1 MLGERVLL
9 GGVDHAHS
17 DLSVLAQVSN
27 AQFLRWP
34 SCGRGP
40 RSARPRPR
48 AVCEARVTSPL
59 WAALVRARCAV
70 RCASRVLRSWI
81 MPPTSKRPVRGHAH
95 AATDHARQRATM
107 QRAIINGQRRRR
119 QAGRSKRGSRALGR
133 RCRPADAITDADEH
147 LLEQRRTGVRPLV
160 RSRALQFRPVRTR
173 QRAAHGMCTGL
184 DSLMALAQYAQEC
197 ACPLRTTEHSRH
209 RHRRRH
215 P

>member
-27 AQFLRWP
+27 AQMAVVRTRP
-34 SCGRGP
+34 P
-40 RSARPRPR
+40 TARPRPR

-119 QAGRSKRGSRALGR
+119 QAGRSKSRKGLEGTGKEMLTSTGGGGEIAAQHRSNGQLCCYMYGTWPATAVLKGEPQPELILQDRGNSPRG
-133 RCRPADAITDADEH
+133 PSKFE
-147 LLEQRRTGVRPLV
+147 
-160 RSRALQFRPVRTR
+160 F
-173 QRAAHGMCTGL
+173 
-184 DSLMALAQYAQEC
+184 
-197 ACPLRTTEHSRH
+197 
-209 RHRRRH
+209 
-215 P
+215 

>member
-27 AQFLRWP
+27 AQMAVVRT
-34 SCGRGP
+34 RHGP
-40 RSARPRPR
+40 PARPR

-119 QAGRSKRGSRALGR
+119 QAGRSKSRKGLEGTGKEMLTSTGGGGEIAAQHRSNGQLCCYMYGTWPATAVLKGEPQPELILQDRGNSPRG
-133 RCRPADAITDADEH
+133 PSKFE
-147 LLEQRRTGVRPLV
+147 
-160 RSRALQFRPVRTR
+160 F
-173 QRAAHGMCTGL
+173 
-184 DSLMALAQYAQEC
+184 
-197 ACPLRTTEHSRH
+197 
-209 RHRRRH
+209 
-215 P
+215 

>member
-27 AQFLRWP
+27 AQMAVVRTRP
-34 SCGRGP
+34 TGPARG
-40 RSARPRPR
+40 PR

-119 QAGRSKRGSRALGR
+119 QAGRSKSRKGLEGTGKEMLTSTGGGGEIAAQHRSNGQLCCYMYGTW
-133 RCRPADAITDADEH
+133 PATAVLKGEPQPEA
-147 LLEQRRTGVRPLV
+147 P
-160 RSRALQFRPVRTR
+160 S
-173 QRAAHGMCTGL
+173 
-184 DSLMALAQYAQEC
+184 
-197 ACPLRTTEHSRH
+197 
-209 RHRRRH
+209 
-215 P
+215 

>member
-27 AQFLRWP
+27 AQMAVVRTRP
-34 SCGRGP
+34 TT
-40 RSARPRPR
+40 ARPRPR

-119 QAGRSKRGSRALGR
+119 QAGRSKSRKGLEGTGKEMLTSTGGGGEIAAQHRSNGQLCCYMYGTWPATAVLKGEPQPELILQDRGNSPRG
-133 RCRPADAITDADEH
+133 PSKFE
-147 LLEQRRTGVRPLV
+147 
-160 RSRALQFRPVRTR
+160 F
-173 QRAAHGMCTGL
+173 
-184 DSLMALAQYAQEC
+184 
-197 ACPLRTTEHSRH
+197 
-209 RHRRRH
+209 
-215 P
+215 

>member
-27 AQFLRWP
+27 AQMAVVRTRP
-34 SCGRGP
+34 TAPARG
-40 RSARPRPR
+40 PR

-119 QAGRSKRGSRALGR
+119 QAGRSKSRKGLEGTGKEMPTR
-133 RCRPADAITDADEH
+133 DCLRPCP
-147 LLEQRRTGVRPLV
+147 LRSGVRPSQSV
-160 RSRALQFRPVRTR
+160 RSSQHTLQFRPV
-173 QRAAHGMCTGL
+173 AHVREQPT
-184 DSLMALAQYAQEC
+184 EC
-197 ACPLRTTEHSRH
+197 AQALIA
-209 RHRRRH
+209 
-215 P
+215 

>member
-27 AQFLRWP
+27 AQMAVVRTRP
-34 SCGRGP
+34 TTAPARG
-40 RSARPRPR
+40 PR

-119 QAGRSKRGSRALGR
+119 QAGRSKSRKGLEGTGKEMLTSTGGGGEIAAQHRSNGQLCCYMYGTWPATAVLKGEPQPELILQDRGNSPRG
-133 RCRPADAITDADEH
+133 PSKFE
-147 LLEQRRTGVRPLV
+147 
-160 RSRALQFRPVRTR
+160 F
-173 QRAAHGMCTGL
+173 
-184 DSLMALAQYAQEC
+184 
-197 ACPLRTTEHSRH
+197 
-209 RHRRRH
+209 
-215 P
+215 